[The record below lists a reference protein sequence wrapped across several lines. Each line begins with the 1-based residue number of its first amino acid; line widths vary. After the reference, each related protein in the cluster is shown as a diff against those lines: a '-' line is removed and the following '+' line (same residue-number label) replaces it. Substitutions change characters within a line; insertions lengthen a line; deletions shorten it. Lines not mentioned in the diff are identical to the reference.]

1 MNATD
6 LFHAIGEV
14 DAEKLSHCE
23 QPKKAVGHR
32 RLRFVGLIAAVVAI
46 LASSAMIVNA
56 ATGGALFGRL
66 RIWINGEEISE
77 EDSRVSI
84 ASEEDGYE
92 IAVNLADPENETAPY
107 ENEVIAANDE
117 GDREMLYITRSGNIN
132 NMQYLGMRLQFN
144 HVEETDGKVLLH
156 YGDDEIDLTEPMQR
170 ADRCVIDYTVT
181 WDEGVT
187 HLKITVTRDAEG
199 KYSIATVPAN

>member
-107 ENEVIAANDE
+107 DHEVITAHSD
-117 GDREMLYITRSGNIN
+117 GDREMISVYRSFKNEKGGA
-132 NMQYLGMRLQFN
+132 LCFGMQFN
-144 HVEETDGKVLLH
+144 RVEESEGRVLLH
-156 YGDDEIDLTEPMQR
+156 YGDDVIDLTEPLR
-170 ADRCVIDYTVT
+170 TSDRCVVDYTVN
-181 WDEGVT
+181 WADAVT
-187 HLKITVTRDAEG
+187 HLRITVTRDAEG